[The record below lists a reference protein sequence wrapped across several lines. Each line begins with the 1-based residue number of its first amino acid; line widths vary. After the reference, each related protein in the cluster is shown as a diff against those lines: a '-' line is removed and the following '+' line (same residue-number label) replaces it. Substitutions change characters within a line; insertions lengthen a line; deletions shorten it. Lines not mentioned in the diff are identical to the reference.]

1 MGDEQ
6 LGQDDIERL
15 LNGGGG
21 AAEQPPEE
29 PQAEADLP
37 SESIDQAE
45 IEALMAGVSG
55 QPPADPTV
63 PELPLS
69 QDEIEALT
77 SGAQGKGADVEPS
90 MTSEPASDGD
100 DVSLGQDDIEALLAG
115 NAPPAPAPKVETPP
129 PQPEPVA
136 AAPTPPP
143 APAPEPAATAAPPT
157 PQPAAPQPAPSQFQ
171 AGEGSSPPLRS
182 VGSDVNVLLEQAQRA
197 LSSID
202 QPATMNADV
211 KPFHLAD
218 LSGSKPSNEKTSLDL
233 LRDVELELKIELGR
247 TKMQLEEMMKLKSG
261 SVVALDK
268 LAGDPVD
275 VYVNG
280 RMVAKGEVL
289 VFNDNFCVRVAE
301 LITGDDL

>member
-21 AAEQPPEE
+21 AEDPPAADPE
-29 PQAEADLP
+29 PSEDL
-37 SESIDQAE
+37 SNESIDQAE

-55 QPPADPTV
+55 QPPAETTV
-63 PELPLS
+63 PDLPLS
-69 QDEIEALT
+69 QEEIEALT
-77 SGAQGKGADVEPS
+77 SGAQGKDAEIQ
-90 MTSEPASDGD
+90 PAAKAE
-100 DVSLGQDDIEALLAG
+100 VSAGEDNMPLGQDDIEALLAG
-115 NAPPAPAPKVETPP
+115 NAPPAPAP
-129 PQPEPVA
+129 
-136 AAPTPPP
+136 PTPPP
-143 APAPEPAATAAPPT
+143 AAAAPEPPVPTPPPVAPT
-157 PQPAAPQPAPSQFQ
+157 PQPAAAAVAPPVVPQQPDPQQYTA
-171 AGEGSSPPLRS
+171 EGSAPPLRS
-182 VGSDVNVLLEQAQRA
+182 VGNDINVLLEQAQRA

-202 QPATMNADV
+202 QPAPMNANV

-218 LSGSKPSNEKTSLDL
+218 LAGSPPSNEKTSLDL

-301 LITGDDL
+301 LITGDDLQ